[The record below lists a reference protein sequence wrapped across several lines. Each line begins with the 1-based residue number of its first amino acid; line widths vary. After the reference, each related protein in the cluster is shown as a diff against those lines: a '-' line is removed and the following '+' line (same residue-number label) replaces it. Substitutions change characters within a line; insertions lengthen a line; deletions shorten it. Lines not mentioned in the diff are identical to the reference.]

1 LGSPHEKA
9 CGRSDSAI
17 NAKTD
22 LPRTSAIVRYCE
34 SGIVSHST
42 DAREMLSKAT
52 IVASAAVTKH
62 REMSL
67 IGIGSNVTARA
78 GDRMNVSLNRNYGGE
93 SS

>member
-1 LGSPHEKA
+1 MGRGLGSPHEKA
-9 CGRSDSAI
+9 CDRYDSAI

-34 SGIVSHST
+34 SGIVSHSN

-67 IGIGSNVTARA
+67 IGIGGVKT
-78 GDRMNVSLNRNYGGE
+78 
-93 SS
+93 